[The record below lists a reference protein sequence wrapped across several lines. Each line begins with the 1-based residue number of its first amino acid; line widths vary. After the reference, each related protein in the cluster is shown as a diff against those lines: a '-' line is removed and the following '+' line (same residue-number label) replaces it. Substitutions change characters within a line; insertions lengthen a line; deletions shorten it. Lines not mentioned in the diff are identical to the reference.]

1 MYRCI
6 ESRLN
11 GLSTPPRTAPG
22 RTQVLMRYWIVNR
35 QGRSIVLIG
44 MMGAGKSSVGRCLHR
59 RTGRALHDTDEI
71 VVTNF
76 GMSISEIFPKF
87 GEQGFRQ
94 AETEALRSL
103 PTTKQAIIVT
113 GGGIVLRNEN
123 AEIVKRLGVIVW
135 LDGDEETLFARAF
148 RERDRPLL
156 KTKNPRKTFSQ
167 ILDARRPL
175 YANIADLRVDSSVL
189 TDEELAVAILAKV
202 RRMNPTPES
211 PIPATAS

>member
-11 GLSTPPRTAPG
+11 GFSTPPRTAPG

-71 VVTNF
+71 VVMNF

-87 GEQGFRQ
+87 GEQRFRQ

-148 RERDRPLL
+148 RKMNRPLL
-156 KTKNPRKTFSQ
+156 QRKNLRKTLPQ
-167 ILDARRPL
+167 ILDARSHLQPIIAAVVLVTSLLRH
-175 YANIADLRVDSSVL
+175 ADL
-189 TDEELAVAILAKV
+189 T
-202 RRMNPTPES
+202 M
-211 PIPATAS
+211 ASR